1 MELEA
6 VDVDGDGFAKGARPL
21 CPFCSKPWSAHM
33 MDQAVE
39 ASAEEGYYGGI
50 ESISAV
56 IDIHCDG
63 CARLI
68 YRKEVQAYG
77 SKL

>member
-1 MELEA
+1 
-6 VDVDGDGFAKGARPL
+6 
-21 CPFCSKPWSAHM
+21 M